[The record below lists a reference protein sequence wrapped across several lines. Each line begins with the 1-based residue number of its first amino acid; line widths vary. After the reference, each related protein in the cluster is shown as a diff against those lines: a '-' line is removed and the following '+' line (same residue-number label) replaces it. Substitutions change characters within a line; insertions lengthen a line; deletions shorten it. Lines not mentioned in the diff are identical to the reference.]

1 MLSFPMAWLESKMK
15 YIYLDFKV
23 TLNIC
28 SKKEK
33 VDHITDF

>member
-1 MLSFPMAWLESKMK
+1 MLSFPMALLASKMK

-23 TLNIC
+23 TLNMC

-33 VDHITDF
+33 TDPITDF